1 MSEAQKQRDNALS
14 RIKFM
19 ESQHNN
25 NNKLAM
31 CIFELRKK
39 YLKGAL
45 TYKELSDAFKTTISP
60 ALTALEQAKYCYYK
74 PSIKPHKSKGNNCSA
89 VYIDEFIYDTEKIT
103 QL

>member
-19 ESQHNN
+19 ESQHS

-39 YLKGAL
+39 YLKGSL
-45 TYKELSDAFKTTISP
+45 TYKELSDAFKTTITH
-60 ALTALEQAKYCYYK
+60 ALNKLEQAKYCYYK
-74 PSIKPHKSKGNNCSA
+74 PSIKSHKSKGNNCSA
-89 VYIDEFIYDTEKIT
+89 VYIDEFIYDTEKTT